1 MTIAFPMS
9 TAAFMSLLP
18 IRSMTFDLPEAVEV
32 SETGGGE
39 ILTAGLGVRLW
50 QGEIELGQMEP
61 NEAAVALSLIDVARG
76 AGASFMAHDVSRS
89 GPRNDLKGTILGAA
103 TPTFAAVR
111 GNNREVQLVG
121 LPSGY
126 LIQPYDYLAFSYG
139 SNPTRF
145 ALHRAVASITAAANG
160 STDWLEVVPNIRPGA
175 SVGAAVTLLKAA
187 CKAIIVPGSVQP
199 GRRTSRMT
207 EGTSFKWRQTLR

>member
-1 MTIAFPMS
+1 MAITFPMS

-18 IRSMTFDLPEAVEV
+18 IRSITFDLPEAVEI

-39 ILTAGLGVRLW
+39 ILPALLGVRLW
-50 QGEIELGQMEP
+50 QGEIELGPMEP
-61 NEAAVALSLIDVARG
+61 DEAASALSLIDVARG
-76 AGASFMAHDVSRS
+76 GGASFMMHDVSRP

-103 TPTFAAVR
+103 APTLAAVAA
-111 GNNREVQLVG
+111 NNREVQLAALPVG
-121 LPSGY
+121 Y
-126 LIQPYDYLAFSYG
+126 VIRQYDYLAFSYG

-145 ALHRAVASITAAANG
+145 GLHRAAATVTAVAGG
-160 STDWLEVVPNIRPGA
+160 STGWLEVVPNIRPGA
-175 SVGAAVTLLKAA
+175 LVGAAVTLLKAS

-207 EGTSFKWRQTLR
+207 EGVAFKWRQTLR